1 MRCAWKL
8 LVTAP
13 WMCPLGGAN
22 TIRTEFSFLTGI
34 AAQALGVH
42 RFNPYRAIARGW
54 SVDALPL
61 FLKKMGYRT
70 VCVHPYWGNFYGR
83 KYVLPRLGFD
93 TFLDIGAFQGAQ
105 RAGAYISDIEVAK
118 KILAL
123 LKGAT
128 DPLFIFAIT
137 MENHGPLQ
145 FDHIPDM
152 KVEKFY
158 STPLNKIYKDLD
170 NYLYHLKNADTML
183 SMLHTTFNKLSLPI
197 SFCFYGDT
205 FLSCLK
211 FIKISETQK
220 RYRISYGKT
229 YMHAIF
235 NRNYITLQQYWARS
249 TISKFMTY
257 H

>member
-1 MRCAWKL
+1 
-8 LVTAP
+8 
-13 WMCPLGGAN
+13 
-22 TIRTEFSFLTGI
+22 
-34 AAQALGVH
+34 
-42 RFNPYRAIARGW
+42 
-54 SVDALPL
+54 
-61 FLKKMGYRT
+61 MGYRT

-197 SFCFYGDT
+197 SFCFYGDHVPIMPEVYKNLRDPKEVPY
-205 FLSCLK
+205 FLWKNLYARD
-211 FIKISETQK
+211 IQQK
-220 RYRISYGKT
+220 LYHS
-229 YMHAIF
+229 
-235 NRNYITLQQYWARS
+235 S
-249 TISKFMTY
+249 TILGTEHHLKIHDLSLKLLIENNIFIQ